1 MSKKIHFMLL
11 FESFFIY
18 AYFLIKGGSG
28 DVGSSFSYFFK
39 AHQQQLSQ
47 ETIEVYKKTV
57 AVFFL
62 RLQWFCCCCCC
73 WAAGTSSCFMY
84 NNPDYL
90 QKCSKSLVF
99 SQGTSQRQSGC
110 QESAV
115 DRGCGRIL
123 RPLLGLVVVV
133 LGQLYNCEETCTFA
147 EMGRELNLT
156 LLVGTTSFARIHSSS
171 RL

>member
-1 MSKKIHFMLL
+1 MLEVVFRTFSKHIN
-11 FESFFIY
+11 
-18 AYFLIKGGSG
+18 
-28 DVGSSFSYFFK
+28 SSYHRRPQK
-39 AHQQQLSQ
+39 C
-47 ETIEVYKKTV
+47 IKKTV

-62 RLQWFCCCCCC
+62 RLLWFCCCCCC

-171 RL
+171 RMLGGVQDCKTL